1 MDKNTYKRYLRT
13 RHWQQLRQE
22 VLRRADG
29 RCEKCGYQPWKPNG
43 LQVHHLTYS
52 SYSFEREAS
61 FKTYLYSCVKWH
73 LTRVIAKHSNVT
85 ENQLTLILQI
95 KKFRENY
102 EKQHGRMPDN
112 ALVMREFFISRDYLR
127 ELDILKELKV
137 TSIDVPIGE
146 DNESTLAE
154 LLPGVTDLEEK
165 TVKRLSIAEFWEI
178 LNDVLLPAECE
189 VIKLFYLDNLT
200 VAKIAE
206 NTGDTEKQ
214 VRQLQQQALKKL
226 RMRKKIKEII

>member
-1 MDKNTYKRYLRT
+1 MDLSEIKTITQAKQGDKLALLALYNQYLPLFKKLCRN
-13 RHWQQLRQE
+13 
-22 VLRRADG
+22 RADYSNVL
-29 RCEKCGYQPWKPNG
+29 EVDDL
-43 LQVHHLTYS
+43 LQECFLALESATN

-154 LLPGVTDLEEK
+154 LLPGVTDLEGC
-165 TVKRLSIAEFWEI
+165 L
-178 LNDVLLPAECE
+178 
-189 VIKLFYLDNLT
+189 
-200 VAKIAE
+200 
-206 NTGDTEKQ
+206 
-214 VRQLQQQALKKL
+214 
-226 RMRKKIKEII
+226 